1 MAEETEKKI
10 KITVDSD
17 DAKDNIKDVKNAVG
31 DLKDN
36 LSLTSVASK
45 GLGGTIKSLGSSF
58 MSLTKAAWS
67 FVATPI
73 GAIISAIVLA
83 AGSLYA
89 IFKDFQPV
97 LDKVEQ
103 LFSSL
108 SAVGQ
113 VLKNTF
119 IGLFTGTKSLKE
131 SFSNLGGSM
140 KEAANEAIA
149 LTKAEQDLD
158 DQLKINEIRNKEAEA
173 QINKL
178 LVQSK
183 NRSLSEKERTKLI
196 EEAMAIEQ
204 KQFEQTKANAD
215 EEYRIALQKLIN
227 GKNLTKQQ
235 IEDLKTRG
243 VEAALQLQD
252 LKLISDE
259 EIDMLKDAQLKK
271 IEIQNKSTQLV
282 EKSQNRLD
290 QLADKQ
296 KADEEK
302 RQADAA
308 ASRQKN
314 IDKQLK
320 DSEDLYKKELV
331 LIKEQALAEGK
342 SKDELDQLIER
353 KEVEHIT
360 NMIELRKKLGQET
373 LDLEQQLVD
382 KKLNIAK
389 QYQDA
394 INNINNDIVNQEKKT
409 TDEIDSFLEDEF
421 NNFIESNSTLNDAEH
436 KASVKKTDK
445 DLALE
450 ELKKQK
456 RIELAQQSVDAIRNI
471 DEQYTQFKQN
481 LLQNQLK
488 NGEISQQQYDKK
500 IADIEKK
507 AAQRKKA
514 YAISETIINTAA
526 AIIGIWKDFPKV
538 DFGATA
544 AIMSVGMG
552 ILGAAQ
558 VATIAST
565 PVDGSSSGSASGG
578 GSMPSTSGTGG
589 GTAPTTSFTFADA
602 PKTPEQPVV
611 KTYVVARDIST
622 QQQLDRQ
629 TVANGTL

>member
-1 MAEETEKKI
+1 MAEDTEKKI

-36 LSLTSVASK
+36 LSVTSIASK
-45 GLGGTIKSLGSSF
+45 GLGGTIKSLGTSF
-58 MSLTKAAWS
+58 MSLTKAAWT

-73 GAIISAIVLA
+73 GAILTAVALA
-83 AGSLYA
+83 AGGLYA

-103 LFSSL
+103 LFSAI

-140 KEAANEAIA
+140 KAAADEAIA
-149 LTKAEQDLD
+149 LTKAQQDLD

-183 NRSLSEKERTKLI
+183 NRSLSEKERTALI
-196 EEAMAIEQ
+196 NEAMAVEQ
-204 KQFEQTKANAD
+204 KAFEQTKKNAD
-215 EEYRIALQKLIN
+215 EEYDIAMRRLIN
-227 GKNLTKQQ
+227 GKNLTKEQ
-235 IEDLKTRG
+235 IADLKERG
-243 VEAALQLQD
+243 IVAAFDLQNIA
-252 LKLISDE
+252 KISDE
-259 EIDMLKDAQLKK
+259 EIDRLKNAYIQK
-271 IEIQNKSTQLV
+271 IDIQNKSTQLV

-320 DSEDLYKKELV
+320 NAEDQYKNELI
-331 LIKEQALAEGK
+331 LIKQSFIDQGK
-342 SKDELDQLIER
+342 SKEEADKLIER

-394 INNINNDIVNQEKKT
+394 INNINKDIVNQEKKT
-409 TDEIDSFLEDEF
+409 SDEIDSFLEDEL
-421 NNFIESNSTLNDAEH
+421 NKQIDSNTTLNDAQH
-436 KASVKKTDK
+436 KLSVEKMDK

-450 ELKKQK
+450 EEKKQK
-456 RIELAQQSVDAIRNI
+456 RIEIAQQSVDAIRNI
-471 DEQYTQFKQN
+471 DEQYTNFKQN
-481 LLQNQLK
+481 LLDTQLK
-488 NGEISQQQYDKK
+488 NGEISQAQFDKK
-500 IADIEKK
+500 SADLEKK
-507 AAQRKKA
+507 AALRKKA
-514 YAISETIINTAA
+514 YAISETIINTASS
-526 AIIGIWKDFPKV
+526 
-538 DFGATA
+538 
-544 AIMSVGMG
+544 IMSMMKMG
-552 ILGAAQ
+552 APMGPILAVAAGVLGAAQ
-558 VATIAST
+558 VATIMST
-565 PVDGSSSGSASGG
+565 NPGSGSATT
-578 GSMPSTSGTGG
+578 PSANISASSE
-589 GTAPTTSFTFADA
+589 GTAPTTSFSFADA
-602 PKTPEQPVV
+602 PKTVEQPVA
-611 KTYVVARDIST
+611 KSYVISKEVT
-622 QQQLDRQ
+622 NAQQLDRQ
-629 TVANGTL
+629 IVSNGTI

>member
-1 MAEETEKKI
+1 MADTEKKI

-36 LSLTSVASK
+36 LSVTSIASK
-45 GLGGTIKSLGSSF
+45 GLGGTIKSLGTSF
-58 MSLTKAAWS
+58 ISLTKSAWA
-67 FVATPI
+67 FVATPV
-73 GAIISAIVLA
+73 GAILTAVALA
-83 AGSLYA
+83 AGGLYA

-103 LFSSL
+103 LFSAVS
-108 SAVGQ
+108 SVGQ

-131 SFSNLGGSM
+131 SFSNLGGKM

-183 NRSLSEKERTKLI
+183 NRSLSEKERTALI
-196 EEAMAIEQ
+196 NEAMAVEQ
-204 KQFEQTKANAD
+204 KAFEQTKKNAD
-215 EEYRIALQKLIN
+215 EEYNIAMRKLIN
-227 GKNLTKQQ
+227 NKELSKEQKA
-235 IEDLKTRG
+235 DLKERG
-243 VEAALQLQD
+243 IAAAFDLQN
-252 LKLISDE
+252 ITNIADE
-259 EIDMLKDAQLKK
+259 EIDRLKNAYLAK
-271 IEIQNKSTQLV
+271 IDIQNKSTQMV

-320 DSEDLYKKELV
+320 DSEDLYKKELIN
-331 LIKEQALAEGK
+331 IKQSFIDQGK
-342 SKDELDQLIER
+342 SKEEADKLIER

-394 INNINNDIVNQEKKT
+394 INNINKDIVNQEKKT
-409 TDEIDSFLEDEF
+409 SDEIDSFLEDEF
-421 NNFIESNSTLNDAEH
+421 NKEINSNSTNNDAAH
-436 KASVKKTDK
+436 KASVEKMDNE
-445 DLALE
+445 LAIE
-450 ELKKQK
+450 EEKKQK
-456 RIELAQQSVDAIRNI
+456 RIEIAQQSVDAIRNI

-481 LLQNQLK
+481 LLDTQLK
-488 NGEISQQQYDKK
+488 NGEISQEQFDKK
-500 IADIEKK
+500 SADLEKK
-507 AAQRKKA
+507 AALRKKA
-514 YAISETIINTAA
+514 YAISETIINTASS
-526 AIIGIWKDFPKV
+526 
-538 DFGATA
+538 
-544 AIMSVGMG
+544 IMSMMKMGAPVGPILAVAAG
-552 ILGAAQ
+552 VLGAAQ
-558 VATIAST
+558 VATIMST
-565 PVDGSSSGSASGG
+565 SPGSGSAS
-578 GSMPSTSGTGG
+578 SPSTSISTSSGSGSSD
-589 GTAPTTSFTFADA
+589 TAPTTSFSFADA
-602 PKTPEQPVV
+602 PKTMEQPVSR
-611 KTYVVARDIST
+611 TYVIAKEVT
-622 QQQLDRQ
+622 NQQQLDREIR
-629 TVANGTL
+629 ANGLI